1 MAIEI
6 PPDPHHGIP
15 KPVHINTDEVP
26 WSVNVAENDS
36 ASFSIYVKS
45 TYGDDI

>member
-6 PPDPHHGIP
+6 PPDPQHGIL
-15 KPVHINTDEVP
+15 KSVHINTDEVP
-26 WSVNVAENDS
+26 WSVSVAENDS

-45 TYGDDI
+45 VYDDM